1 MVGSIFFF
9 VRVLLDGVFVL
20 FFAFGRVLKRFR
32 QGSLLF
38 SHGQKHRIAVA
49 RNSRRNTS
57 ATVVNVCAFVDGV
70 QSSGQLLLSHLV
82 TSQAPIP
89 GPMEEKTK
97 TETRKN
103 H

>member
-32 QGSLLF
+32 QGSLF
-38 SHGQKHRIAVA
+38 SSHGEKDRIAVA
-49 RNSRRNTS
+49 RNSRRSTS
-57 ATVVNVCAFVDGV
+57 ATVVNVCALVDGV
-70 QSSGQLLLSHLV
+70 QSSGQFLLSHLV

-89 GPMEEKTK
+89 GTM
-97 TETRKN
+97 TETKQVRNQK
-103 H
+103 